1 MNPTLI
7 RAAALPMTPPDLA
20 AGVSRAQRL
29 RLIEEAVR
37 LRDDQWRSATECPR
51 WTVFDIVAHVT
62 AAMQNAANPV
72 LWVSDGIRGMA
83 RNRRDAFLDAGNEI
97 GIDRRRGHTVA
108 QLVADYRSLVN
119 AAVAPRLMRWVPVP
133 VGGLPPRADVAYL
146 VDVVL
151 ARDAWLHRYDIARA
165 TGGSVDPDPSTT
177 EVVAQVIRD
186 LARAWRG
193 PDVVLDLTGPEGGTW
208 LLGMNTEAPV
218 ATLPA
223 VEFLRHLSGRVV
235 AVDLLARV
243 PNVVRPALV
252 SARVTF

>member
-1 MNPTLI
+1 MNQTLI
-7 RAAALPMTPPDLA
+7 RAAELSMTSPELA
-20 AGVSRAQRL
+20 ATVSRTQRQRL
-29 RLIEEAVR
+29 IDEAVR
-37 LRDDQWRSATECPR
+37 LTDDQWHAATECPR
-51 WTVFDIVAHVT
+51 WTVFDIVAHVA

-72 LWVSDGIRGMA
+72 LWVSDGIRGML

-108 QLVADYRSLVN
+108 QLVADYRSLID
-119 AAVAPRLMRWVPVP
+119 AAVPPRLMRWVPVP

-208 LLGMNTEAPV
+208 LLGRNPQAPV
-218 ATLPA
+218 TTLPA

-235 AVDLLARV
+235 PVGLLAGV
-243 PNVVRPALV
+243 PNEVRPELA

>member
-1 MNPTLI
+1 MNQTLI
-7 RAAALPMTPPDLA
+7 RAAELPMTSPERA
-20 AGVSRAQRL
+20 ATVSRAQRQ
-29 RLIEEAVR
+29 RLIDEAVR
-37 LRDDQWRSATECPR
+37 LTDDQWHAATECPR
-51 WTVFDIVAHVT
+51 WTVFDIVAHVA

-72 LWVSDGIRGMA
+72 LWVSDGIRGRL

-108 QLVADYRSLVN
+108 QLVADYRSLID
-119 AAVAPRLMRWVPVP
+119 AAVPPRLMRWVPVP
-133 VGGLPPRADVAYL
+133 VGGLPPGADVAYL

-193 PDVVLDLTGPEGGTW
+193 PDIVLDLSGPEGGTW
-208 LLGMNTEAPV
+208 LLGRNPQAPV
-218 ATLPA
+218 VTLPA

-235 AVDLLARV
+235 PVDLLAGV
-243 PNVVRPALV
+243 PNEVRPDLE